1 MLNWR
6 PGQPVQLST
15 RRFQLATLRPA
26 DATPLL
32 LSWVNEPELMRF
44 LNGPRN
50 LPNLQALAQYIARH
64 DNRRD
69 FWFGI
74 RREARLVGFLWVDV
88 AEKDRNA
95 RTHHLIGDKALWG
108 SHAALEARAAVL
120 DFLFWTAGMERVAGS
135 PRADCRA
142 AILGYLKQGFIY
154 EGTFKSAMRAPDG
167 TRHDMCFLRLLP
179 EEWSAFKEANGP
191 YLRRLSPEQAA
202 LAAKICGIEGEAAA
216 PSFPAGTRALK

>member
-6 PGQPVQLST
+6 PGQPVRLFT
-15 RRFQLATLRPA
+15 KRFQLATLTAA
-26 DATPLL
+26 DATPQL
-32 LSWVNEPELMRF
+32 LSWVNDPELMRF

-50 LPNLQALAQYIARH
+50 LPNLQALVQYIARH

-74 RREARLVGFLWVDV
+74 RREGRLVGFLWVDV

-95 RTHHLIGDKALWG
+95 RTHHLIGDKRLWG

-120 DFLFWTAGMERVAGS
+120 DFLFGTAGMERIAGS

-142 AILGYLKQGFIY
+142 AIMGYLKQGFIY
-154 EGTFKSAMRAPDG
+154 EGTFKSAMRGPDG

-179 EEWSAFKEANGP
+179 EEWAAFKAANGS
-191 YLRRLSPEQAA
+191 YLRRPTPEILS
-202 LAAKICGIEGEAAA
+202 LMRRFGGNGDKG
-216 PSFPAGTRALK
+216 